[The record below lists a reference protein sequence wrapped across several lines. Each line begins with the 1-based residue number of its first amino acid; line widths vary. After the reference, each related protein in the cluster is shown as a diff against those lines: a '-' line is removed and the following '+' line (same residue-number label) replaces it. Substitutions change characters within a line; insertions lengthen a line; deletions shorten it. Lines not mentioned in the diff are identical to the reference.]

1 MPKTV
6 HISPRVREV
15 LAASIIS
22 GTADRPTLK
31 LPEGQLDRLVYEA
44 TAKVLKALGGKWNR
58 SAAGFIFDRPF
69 EGELAGALSSG
80 KAVDVK
86 RGLEQ
91 FFTPH
96 DLAHRLVSLARL
108 ETGQRVLEPSAG
120 AGALVEAI
128 AARHPSIVID
138 AVELDA
144 ALFDRLKSRWGLRAS
159 IFQGDFLAMP
169 VLAFTPDAI
178 VMNPPFSANKD
189 IAHVMHAFAM
199 LRPGGRL
206 VAIMS
211 PHFTFADDQPSREF
225 RALIGYEAPPG
236 RQTPLYECGGDGD
249 VENCTVELLPAGA
262 FKESGTGVSSV
273 LVMIEKAG

>member
-6 HISPRVREV
+6 HISPSVREV

-22 GTADRPTLK
+22 GAADRPTLK

-91 FFTPH
+91 FFTPA
-96 DLAHRLVSLARL
+96 DLAARMVAAL
-108 ETGQRVLEPSAG
+108 DIREGDFVLEPSAG
-120 AGALVEAI
+120 NGRLIWEALERGAFVEAI
-128 AARHPSIVID
+128 EQDEHLVEELAAAKARYP
-138 AVELDA
+138 
-144 ALFDRLKSRWGLRAS
+144 RLKVYAA
-159 IFQGDFLAMP
+159 DFLRFAGLP
-169 VLAFTPDAI
+169 LGGFDKAI
-178 VMNPPFSANKD
+178 MNPPFSGNKD
-189 IAHVMHAFAM
+189 IAHVRRAFDF

-206 VAIMS
+206 VAVMS
-211 PHFTFADDQPSREF
+211 PHFTFANDAASKEF
-225 RALIGYEAPPG
+225 RALLGFNSP
-236 RQTPLYECGGDGD
+236 GGDD
-249 VENCTVELLPAGA
+249 ITAYSVTSIEAGA